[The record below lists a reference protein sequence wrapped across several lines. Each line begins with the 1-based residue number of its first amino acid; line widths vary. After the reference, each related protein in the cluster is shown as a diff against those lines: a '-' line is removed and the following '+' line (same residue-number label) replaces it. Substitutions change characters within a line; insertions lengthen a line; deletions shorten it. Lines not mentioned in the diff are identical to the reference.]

1 MQTLKPRAEAGP
13 VKSIRRPLVM
23 CRDLHAGTLVTL
35 LEAFPV
41 ET

>member
-1 MQTLKPRAEAGP
+1 

-23 CRDLHAGTLVTL
+23 CRDLRAGILVTL